1 MKIVRKIKSNELG
14 DLLQKD
20 VDESFIRLKLAY
32 FRLYTMR
39 GFRGVSNPGDF
50 ILLHPDYTLL
60 LECKATTKDGFSCAW
75 FQQLEKFEYIKN
87 FKYDA
92 LYGILVG
99 FYSNGEWEYVYASV
113 DTVLENKSKRRVIR
127 LDNLESYDVRSSTI
141 DGMWQKMKD
150 KFV

>member
-14 DLLQKD
+14 DLLQRD

-39 GFRGVSNPGDF
+39 SFRGVSNPGDF
-50 ILLHPDYTLL
+50 ILMHPDYTLL

-75 FQQLEKFEYIKN
+75 FQQLDKFENVKN
-87 FKYDA
+87 LKYVA

-99 FYSNGEWEYVYASV
+99 FYLDGEWEYVYASV

-127 LDNLESYDVRSSTI
+127 LSNPESYDVRSSTL
-141 DGMWQKMKD
+141 DDMWQKLGD
-150 KFV
+150 RFV